1 MCAVSFSD
9 FSEKDRNMLRRSHF
23 WQCFFDHKWTNGTK
37 VYHVAGRCNGF
48 RNSLRK
54 TFPNKLGN
62 MHRCVHAFATC
73 GE

>member
-23 WQCFFDHKWTNGTK
+23 WQCFFDHKWTNG
-37 VYHVAGRCNGF
+37 RFNCF
-48 RNSLRK
+48 RNSLRR

-62 MHRCVHAFATC
+62 MHRSVHAIDTC
-73 GE
+73 VDASP